1 MVDAQPGK
9 RETWNPHLAL
19 YEEVIREFG
28 RLGRVTVRGKSTLES
43 LSKEDL
49 LRIVARIG
57 AERLAPDTFGAAEK
71 LVAAAEQLRASLA
84 AIDRASLSPVS
95 AAKLSEVETQ
105 LAPTVRTVQAMTKVA
120 SCIARSSSRSLCR
133 SPAARSR

>member
-1 MVDAQPGK
+1 M
-9 RETWNPHLAL
+9 
-19 YEEVIREFG
+19 
-28 RLGRVTVRGKSTLES
+28 ES

-57 AERLAPDTFGAAEK
+57 AERFAPDTFEAAEK

-84 AIDRASLSPVS
+84 AIDRANLSPVT

-105 LAPTVRTVQAMTKVA
+105 LAPTVRTVQAMTKDGQLNRAVLVA
-120 SCIARSSSRSLCR
+120 ELVSLTSGDLDKALSSLAELQEMLSFQNGDEAIVALQKTIRR
-133 SPAARSR
+133 ATNHRGGA